1 MKTYSVK
8 LKQFGV
14 MTGIALSG
22 IGISGGITPANA
34 LTFNFTPAAGTSQ
47 LAIDGFNAA
56 GALWSSLFTDNVT
69 VNINIDF
76 TALGAGTLAQ
86 AGSTRQSFNYGQVY
100 NALNT
105 DRLSGDDNAA
115 VGSLNNSPTF
125 NMLLNRTS
133 NNPNGSGSATPY
145 LDSNGN
151 ANNSTIDMS
160 SANAKA
166 LGLDGLGN
174 GASMSVNN
182 LVAQGFGRNGTSI
195 EDTNNANTKGL
206 IVNATGSDAFI
217 TFSNQFTWDFNPNN
231 GITPQAYDFIGV
243 AAHEIGHVLG
253 FTSGV
258 DVLDINSP
266 PVNGPFSDGQFPDVN
281 TLDLFR
287 YSAASRNLGV
297 IDWTAD
303 TRDKYFSLDR
313 GATNIALFSNGINF
327 GDGRQASH
335 WKDNLGLGIMDP
347 TAAPGER
354 LAIAE
359 NDLRAFDVIGWNR
372 LTAVNPNPNPS
383 PVDVPEPSTFIGT
396 FIFAAAGADMVLKRR
411 KQLFDST
418 EDKKTVEV

>member
-1 MKTYSVK
+1 MKTYTVK

-22 IGISGGITPANA
+22 IGVSGGVTPANA

-47 LAIDGFNAA
+47 LAIDGFRAA
-56 GALWSSLFTDNVT
+56 GALWSSKFTDNVT

-76 TALGAGTLAQ
+76 TALGAGILAQ
-86 AGSTRQSFNYGQVY
+86 AGSTRQNFNYGQVY

-105 DRLSGDDNAA
+105 DKLSGDDNAA
-115 VGSLNNSPTF
+115 VGSLGNGSTF

-145 LDSNGN
+145 LDNNGN
-151 ANNSTIDMS
+151 ANNSTINMS

-166 LGLDGLGN
+166 LGIDGLGN
-174 GASMSVNN
+174 AASMSANN
-182 LVAQGFGRNGTSI
+182 VIAQGFNPRNGTSAEAI
-195 EDTNNANTKGL
+195 QNAEDKAAM
-206 IVNATGSDAFI
+206 VNAVGSDAFI
-217 TFSNQFTWDFNPNN
+217 TFNSLFNFDFDRSN
-231 GITPQAYDFIGV
+231 GIANNAYDFLGI
-243 AAHEIGHVLG
+243 ATHEIGHVLG

-266 PVNGPFSDGQFPDVN
+266 PVRGPFSDDQFTFVN

-287 YSAASRNLGV
+287 YSTDSKNAGV

-303 TRDKYFSLDR
+303 NRNKYFSLDR
-313 GATNIALFSNGINF
+313 GATNIAAFSTGSNF

-347 TAAPGER
+347 TAGLGET

-372 LTAVNPNPNPS
+372 QTAVNPNPN

-396 FIFAAAGADMVLKRR
+396 FIFAAIGADLVLKRR
-411 KQLFDST
+411 QKLFEST
-418 EDKKTVEV
+418 ENRV

>member
-1 MKTYSVK
+1 MKTYTVK

-22 IGISGGITPANA
+22 IGVSGGVTPANA

-47 LAIDGFNAA
+47 LAIDGFRAA
-56 GALWSSLFTDNVT
+56 GALWSSKFTDNVT

-86 AGSTRQSFNYGQVY
+86 AGSNRQNFNYGQVY
-100 NALNT
+100 NALNA
-105 DRLSGDDNAA
+105 DRSSGDDNAA
-115 VGSLNNSPTF
+115 VGSLSNSPTF

-151 ANNSTIDMS
+151 ANNSTINMS

-166 LGLDGLGN
+166 LGLDGLGS
-174 GASMSVNN
+174 GAAMSANN
-182 LVAQGFGRNGTSI
+182 VVAQGFAPNGTNI
-195 EDTNNANTKGL
+195 EDRNNANAKAL
-206 IVNATGSDAFI
+206 MVNATGTDAFI
-217 TFSNQFTWDFNPNN
+217 TFSNLFNFDFDRTN
-231 GITPQAYDFIGV
+231 GITPEFYDFIGI
-243 AAHEIGHVLG
+243 ATHEIGHVLG

-258 DVLDINSP
+258 DDLDINSP
-266 PVNGPFSDGQFPDVN
+266 PVNGPFSDDEFTSVN

-287 YSAASRNLGV
+287 YSTDSKNRGV

-303 TRDKYFSLDR
+303 TRAKYFSLDR
-313 GATNIALFSNGINF
+313 GATNIAAFATGINF

-347 TAAPGER
+347 TTAPGEL
-354 LAIAE
+354 LAISE

-372 LTAVNPNPNPS
+372 QTAVNPNPN

-396 FIFAAAGADMVLKRR
+396 FIFAAIGADLVLKRR
-411 KQLFDST
+411 QKLFDST
-418 EDKKTVEV
+418 ENRV